1 MMGNL
6 IGGLI
11 IVIVLV
17 YLLFGVLA
25 GAGHHGASP
34 RRRRTHLRIVPA
46 PRPTFGPWQAST
58 PQPPAHRYQD
68 NLKKNQGGWRWQ

>member
-1 MMGNL
+1 MGNF
-6 IGGLI
+6 IGGLL

-17 YLLFGVLA
+17 CLMFGVLV
-25 GAGHHGASP
+25 GAGRHGTSS

-46 PRPTFGPWQAST
+46 PRPTFGHWQAPT
-58 PQPPAHRYQD
+58 PRPQAHPYQD